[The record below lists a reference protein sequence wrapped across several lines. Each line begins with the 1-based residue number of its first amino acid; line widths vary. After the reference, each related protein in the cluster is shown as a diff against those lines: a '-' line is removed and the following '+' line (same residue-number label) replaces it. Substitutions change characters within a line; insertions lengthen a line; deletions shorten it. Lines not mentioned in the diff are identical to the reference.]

1 MTARR
6 AVSTWAWLGVLVLA
20 AAAIAWQ
27 VLQPHGAAESDD
39 HVEHDAPASYLV
51 TLPEAQ
57 WSAVELLGQ
66 LGVHRFERDASG
78 RWLLHAE
85 QPGEAAEHGHS
96 ADATQA
102 ERIAVVFSTFSRTSI
117 ERRLMVDDPG
127 KLAQYG
133 LDRPALI
140 VLVRAADGRPALTL
154 EVGQVAPDGLSRYV
168 RLPRDGSVL
177 TIANFQIA
185 GLLALTGAAA
195 APAPVS
201 GASR

>member
-1 MTARR
+1 MSTHR
-6 AVSTWAWLGVLVLA
+6 AAATWAWLGVLVLA
-20 AAAIAWQ
+20 AGAIVWQ
-27 VLQPHGAAESDD
+27 LMRPPGAAAPDD
-39 HVEHDAPASYLV
+39 HDDHSAPASFLV
-51 TLPEAQ
+51 TLPEVE
-57 WSAVELLGQ
+57 WSALELLGA

-78 RWLLHAE
+78 RWLLHPDL
-85 QPGEAAEHGHS
+85 PGEAMQHEHS
-96 ADATQA
+96 ADAALA
-102 ERIAVVFSTFSRTSI
+102 ERIAVVFSTFSRTGI
-117 ERRLMVDDPG
+117 ERRLTVDDPK

-133 LDRPALI
+133 LERPALI

-185 GLLALTGAAA
+185 GLLGLTGAAA
-195 APAPVS
+195 APASAS